1 MRRDLLRLRVSEN
14 TAVLFR
20 LMGLGTKLLLWEPV
34 VRMAAHSL
42 SDRPAMKG
50 EGEAGEEGGKEREGM
65 GKKREKEKLSDET
78 QQKLQPARPQLP

>member
-42 SDRPAMKG
+42 SD
-50 EGEAGEEGGKEREGM
+50 
-65 GKKREKEKLSDET
+65 
-78 QQKLQPARPQLP
+78 